1 MAFRKNKIAVIGA
14 GHTGSTLSLFLAQKE
29 LGDVVLVDIP
39 EAENPTKGKA
49 LDLLQTGPIE
59 KFNVSIKAR
68 VNMKISL
75 VRILLSLQ
83 QVFHENQG

>member
-39 EAENPTKGKA
+39 EAENPTKGKLWICYKQA
-49 LDLLQTGPIE
+49 P
-59 KFNVSIKAR
+59 S
-68 VNMKISL
+68 KI
-75 VRILLSLQ
+75 
-83 QVFHENQG
+83 

>member
-39 EAENPTKGKA
+39 EAENPTKESFGFA
-49 LDLLQTGPIE
+49 TNRPH
-59 KFNVSIKAR
+59 R
-68 VNMKISL
+68 KIQC
-75 VRILLSLQ
+75 V
-83 QVFHENQG
+83 H

>member
-59 KFNVSIKAR
+59 KFNVSIKGTSQYEDIAGADIVVITAGIPR
-68 VNMKISL
+68 
-75 VRILLSLQ
+75 
-83 QVFHENQG
+83 